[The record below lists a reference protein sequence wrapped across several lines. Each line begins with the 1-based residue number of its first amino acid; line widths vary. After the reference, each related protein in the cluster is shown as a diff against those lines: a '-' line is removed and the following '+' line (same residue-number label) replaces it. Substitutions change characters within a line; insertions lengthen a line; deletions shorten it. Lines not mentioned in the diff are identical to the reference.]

1 MKNEWFKMKKSSFV
15 EGTLIATLAIVFVKI
30 LGMLYVIPFYA
41 LIGIKGSALYAYAY
55 NIYVI
60 FLDISS
66 AGLPIAISKVI
77 TEFNTLNQQ
86 EAKVRAYRIGKS
98 IMIFLAVCV
107 FIILMLFAPQIAN
120 LLLGDLSGGN
130 TPSDVAFVIRAISFA
145 VLVVPFLSVS
155 KGFLQGHN
163 IINVSS
169 LSQVIEQVIRI
180 IVILLGSFLALRIFH
195 TSTKVAV
202 SISVTGAFFGGLVA
216 YLFVKRKL
224 NANKK
229 QIGLDVKYE
238 KRDDI
243 TSKEIVKKIF
253 SYAIPFIII
262 NTVYSFY
269 NFVDMTLILRYMNYL
284 GLDAL
289 DVEFVASAIST
300 WAPKINMVVVSFA
313 MGMTMSLIP
322 NIVEAFTLKK
332 WEQVERKLNQA
343 LQIILFISIPCT
355 IGISLL
361 STSIWAIFYGY
372 NPNGSIILA
381 VNIFTALFLNI
392 YTITSSTLQG
402 LNKFKLVYKTTITG
416 FVLNAL
422 LDIPLMYLFSK
433 IGIPPFLG
441 ACTATIIG
449 NLASSIISLTSLSKE
464 HGIKYKET
472 FKVIMQMIIPTIAM
486 IAVVVLLKLVL
497 PINYESK
504 LSCIIYISI
513 SSIIGGVIY
522 LVISFKMG
530 IIKQVFGK
538 NMVNKILKKLTF
550 NKISLD

>member
-1 MKNEWFKMKKSSFV
+1 MKKSSFV
-15 EGTLIATLAIVFVKI
+15 EGTLIATIAIIFVKL
-30 LGMLYVIPFYA
+30 LGMVYVIPFYA

-77 TEFNTLNQQ
+77 TEFNTLNKQ
-86 EAKVRAYRIGKS
+86 EAKIRAYRIGKS

-107 FIILMLFAPQIAN
+107 FIILMLFAPQIAS

-130 TPSDVAFVIRAISFA
+130 TIEDVTFVIRAISFA

-169 LSQVIEQVIRI
+169 ISQVIEQIVRI
-180 IVILLGSFLALRIFH
+180 TIILLGSYLCMRVFN
-195 TSTKVAV
+195 TSEKIAV
-202 SISVTGAFFGGLVA
+202 GISVTGAFFGGLVA

-229 QIGLDVKYE
+229 EIGLGVKYE
-238 KRDDI
+238 KKDDI

-300 WAPKINMVVVSFA
+300 WAPKINMIVVSFA

-361 STSIWAIFYGY
+361 SSSIWTVFYGY
-372 NPNGSIILA
+372 NTNGSIILA

-392 YTITSSTLQG
+392 YTITSSALQG

-422 LDIPLMYLFSK
+422 LDIPFMYLFNK

-449 NLASSIISLTSLSKE
+449 NLASSIISLTSLSRE

-472 FKVIMQMIIPTIAM
+472 FKVLTKMIVPVIAM
-486 IAVVVLLKLVL
+486 LAIVVLLKIFV
-497 PINYESK
+497 PINYDSK
-504 LSCIIYISI
+504 LSCIIYIGVI
-513 SSIIGGVIY
+513 SLIGGITY
-522 LVISFKMG
+522 LAISYKMG
-530 IIKQVFGK
+530 IINIVFGK
-538 NMVNKILKKLTF
+538 SMVNKIIKKLTF
-550 NKISLD
+550 NKISLSDN

>member
-1 MKNEWFKMKKSSFV
+1 MKKSSFV
-15 EGTLIATLAIVFVKI
+15 EGTLIATFAIVFVKL
-30 LGMLYVIPFYA
+30 LGMIYVIPFYA

-77 TEFNTLNQQ
+77 TEFNTLNKQ
-86 EAKVRAYRIGKS
+86 EAKIRAYRIGKS
-98 IMIFLAVCV
+98 IMVFLAVCV
-107 FIILMLFAPQIAN
+107 FIILMVFANVIAS

-130 TPSDVAFVIRAISFA
+130 TIEDVAFVIRAISFA
-145 VLVVPFLSVS
+145 VLIVPFLSVS

-163 IINVSS
+163 VINVSS
-169 LSQVIEQVIRI
+169 ISQIIEQVVRI
-180 IVILLGSFLALRIFH
+180 TVILLGSFIALKVFNV
-195 TSTKVAV
+195 STTIAV
-202 SISVTGAFFGGLVA
+202 SISVTGAFFGGLVS
-216 YLFVKRKL
+216 YLFVKKKL
-224 NANKK
+224 NENKK
-229 QIGLDVKYE
+229 EIGLGVKYE
-238 KRDDI
+238 KKDDI

-269 NFVDMTLILRYMNYL
+269 NFVDMTLILRFMAYL
-284 GLDAL
+284 GFDAL

-361 STSIWAIFYGY
+361 STSIWSIFYGY

-402 LNKFKLVYKTTITG
+402 LNKFKLVYKTTVTG

-422 LDIPLMYLFSK
+422 LDVPIMYLFSK

-449 NLASSIISLTSLSKE
+449 NLASSIISLKALSKE

-472 FKVIMQMIIPTIAM
+472 FRVFLKIIVPTLSMIIVVFFLKTI
-486 IAVVVLLKLVL
+486 L
-497 PINYESK
+497 PVNYESK
-504 LSCIIYISI
+504 LSCITYISI
-513 SSIIGGVIY
+513 SALFGGITYLIIA
-522 LVISFKMG
+522 FKMG
-530 IIKQVFGK
+530 IITEVFGK
-538 NMVNKILKKLTF
+538 NIVNKIIKKLTF
-550 NKISLD
+550 NKISLE